1 MNIAIILG
9 YIASFIVVG
18 IALAMSLE
26 NLWILFDIHSI
37 ILVLG
42 GTIALTFACFPLNQV
57 LKLVKVILND
67 IMMKR
72 EKLTHA
78 DVVVGIVALSQ
89 ARVQG
94 KEAFRAATEQAK
106 HPFLRES
113 AQVLAWTE
121 ADISKEEL
129 KDMLELRASTIF
141 ATYSQDAGIFKTMAK
156 FPPAFGLMG
165 TTMGMIALLQAI
177 GKGNSDSIGTS
188 MSLALLATLY
198 GLVFANIV
206 FLPMGE
212 YLTKRSKDDYTLR
225 LMIIEGIMLI
235 HERKPTKFVEEKT
248 KSYLIPS
255 QRDAGKKV
263 TS

>member
-1 MNIAIILG
+1 MNLAIILG
-9 YIASFIVVG
+9 YIASFVVVA
-18 IALAMSLE
+18 ISLAMSLD
-26 NLWILFDIHSI
+26 NLWILFDLHSI
-37 ILVLG
+37 ILVIG
-42 GTIALTFACFPLNQV
+42 GTIALSFACFPYGQV
-57 LKLVKVILND
+57 FKLLKVIMGD

-72 EKLTHA
+72 EKLSHA
-78 DVVVGIVALSQ
+78 DVVSGIVALSQ

-94 KEAFRAATEQAK
+94 KEAFRTASEQAK

-121 ADISKEEL
+121 ADITKEEL
-129 KDMLELRASTIF
+129 RDMLELRATTVFS
-141 ATYSQDAGIFKTMAK
+141 TYSQDAGIFKTLAK

-212 YLTKRSKDDYTLR
+212 YLSKRSKDDYTLR

-255 QRDAGKKV
+255 MRESGKKAG
-263 TS
+263 